1 MNNDRAG
8 LSSAIQVLATTLGLG
23 FKFLAWVNGL
33 ALLLLMAC
41 AVGIIDVDLGAP
53 WLRLPIT
60 LFLAGLALATL
71 GLLWSYPVQASL
83 LNQLAEGRPRRG
95 HWIPL
100 ICVMTAYGLSLLAFV
115 IACWLTLGMA
125 SFMYQN
131 AGNPHSF
138 GEGAAPSDQ
147 WAPHEQ
153 FLQDDELRH
162 VDGGWTTDSDGRDAV
177 VFLPGRYILLANVDA
192 GR

>member
-1 MNNDRAG
+1 MVDIMNNDQAG
-8 LSSAIQVLATTLGLG
+8 LSSAIQVLAGTLGLG

-41 AVGIIDVDLGAP
+41 AIGIIDVDLAAP
-53 WLRLPIT
+53 WLRLPVTI
-60 LFLAGLALATL
+60 FLAGLALAML

-100 ICVMTAYGLSLLAFV
+100 ICAMTAYGLSLVAFV
-115 IACWLTLGMA
+115 AACWLTLGMA
-125 SFMYQN
+125 SFVYQN
-131 AGNPHSF
+131 AGDAHSF

-147 WAPHEQ
+147 FVPHQQ
-153 FLQDDELRH
+153 FHPHDKARNIE
-162 VDGGWTTDSDGRDAV
+162 GRV
-177 VFLPGRYILLANVDA
+177 H
-192 GR
+192 

>member
-8 LSSAIQVLATTLGLG
+8 QSSAIQVLASTLALG
-23 FKFLAWVNGL
+23 FKFLAWINGL
-33 ALLLLMAC
+33 SLLLLMAC
-41 AVGIIDVDLGAP
+41 AIGIIDVELGAP
-53 WLRLPIT
+53 WLRLPVTI
-60 LFLAGLALATL
+60 FLAGLALATL

-100 ICVMTAYGLSLLAFV
+100 ICAMTAYGLSLLAFV
-115 IACWLTLGMA
+115 VACWLTLGMA

-131 AGNPHSF
+131 AGNPHSL

-147 WAPHEQ
+147 WAPRHQ
-153 FLQDDELRH
+153 FLPEDQLRDVEGAH
-162 VDGGWTTDSDGRDAV
+162 TPVLGNDAV
-177 VFLPGRYILLANVDA
+177 VFLPAREVLLANAVLA
-192 GR
+192 S

>member
-1 MNNDRAG
+1 MVDIMNNNQAG
-8 LSSAIQVLATTLGLG
+8 LSSAIQVLAGTLGLG

-41 AVGIIDVDLGAP
+41 AIGIIDVDLATP
-53 WLRLPIT
+53 WLRLPVTI
-60 LFLAGLALATL
+60 FLAGLALAML

-100 ICVMTAYGLSLLAFV
+100 ICAMTAYGLSLVAFV
-115 IACWLTLGMA
+115 AACWLTLGMA
-125 SFMYQN
+125 SFVYQN
-131 AGNPHSF
+131 AGGAHSF

-147 WAPHEQ
+147 FVPHEQ
-153 FLQDDELRH
+153 FHPNDKAR
-162 VDGGWTTDSDGRDAV
+162 
-177 VFLPGRYILLANVDA
+177 NVE
-192 GR
+192 GYVH